1 VCVCVCRKNSQ
12 RTIDELRANVSDLET
27 RLRNETNRL
36 KTRYETEHH
45 EMEMQI
51 DVLGR
56 NNAELNKNNKG
67 LLAKLKVCTS
77 NTRRSARQIGYLV
90 QQMSCTIVVIVPGTS
105 YSRPYTVKKRPHSH
119 EFSTF

>member
-1 VCVCVCRKNSQ
+1 V
-12 RTIDELRANVSDLET
+12 NVADLET

-36 KTRYETEHH
+36 KSRYETEHH

-67 LLAKLKVCTS
+67 LLAKLKVSSNQHTDTS
-77 NTRRSARQIGYLV
+77 DSLHYIL
-90 QQMSCTIVVIVPGTS
+90 
-105 YSRPYTVKKRPHSH
+105 
-119 EFSTF
+119 